1 MGLRDR
7 RFLSTSSLSSSASN
21 STLVIQPHPPPPM
34 EAIVIKKF
42 SDKRSRRPTV
52 SGFLPLPPI
61 SASPICT
68 PTTSTSSRDFCSSDS
83 SDDKGRPDSLQSHE
97 SFATAPTTP
106 SDSSLRAFPAPPPTW
121 ISTPPTPPPPKV
133 IKRSVTCMPRRLPSS
148 VTSPTSFSAFMSPH
162 GRAQPT
168 TLLQRCASTSS
179 LPSRRR
185 AASESSTMHHH
196 VPSKGN
202 LNPNNTTSPLRSNF
216 TPSSIPVLLAH
227 SRSPLHDATQHQ
239 KQNMLVDHL
248 HDDDPESSDK
258 KSDCE
263 HSLESASTGG
273 SSAEKFSRV
282 SAKDCDRKYHALVEL
297 LSTEVSYLQD
307 LRILVSTYLRNVPTL
322 TRIPSTGAFGR
333 NSSFTSIS
341 RNSSHTQLYG
351 GMSGTSPIGIDFH
364 GGLQPMTSLQTEKTV
379 ARHLFTDMEVEMLTR
394 NAEEVL
400 QFHERFVKELK
411 ISMNSLGIPMETADD
426 LRTSN
431 DPIPERLMPG
441 VDNVDAAIA
450 AVSTKFATESSRFSL
465 YQTFCAGHPEA
476 LDIIRRVQ
484 QTHPTEWDLFE
495 QRCSNSASEHRY
507 DDAHPKP
514 TTSDDIDPFATAT
527 PKKRRRASITDQ
539 TVRTIRASL
548 THSGTQSAPAR
559 GSRLFFMDYLIK
571 PVQRICKYPL
581 LLDQL
586 KTGRSQRKTS
596 SGPSTVPLNVD
607 VVAESAALA
616 MRHVA
621 GEVDEARRRHDVA
634 ARSLLIISR
643 ISVSAISTSISSQPL
658 QVLTSS
664 FLSSLGTCLFAG
676 SLDVIHN
683 RSTKHSTNMTSINV
697 KYLGAFL
704 YAGGYLILVKVLKG
718 KIYEPRHW
726 FRLSEFQITDPDEI
740 EGWPLLRASIDGRLS
755 FVFISAW
762 LPCSFRLST
771 KGYEFELAAACQAE
785 KEAWLAMIQES
796 LTSRISTWVNEPVS
810 SLQLNIP
817 MPEPT
822 LEVQFPT
829 LPTIQSSSEL
839 PKADQ
844 SESPPPIEHPP
855 DERGPPK
862 RKKLTRN
869 SNSFETAAPSRHSS
883 SASVRSLLSPMVVD
897 ANTIIIRRCLPS
909 SRTQIDLGI
918 QDVISDQCLTARS
931 HAAVHEGGL
940 FHAPHISRSGTTR
953 SNSSALSMKK
963 LKRHESVRVD
973 RRSFQEDPRDS
984 KSYASRTRSLS
995 RATAKRPKPLSIASN
1010 SSDGQESSNSHNHY
1024 MSPSPPFSQCSFHM
1038 TNSNPASQ
1046 DNSPIRD
1053 GPFLPPISTSSIR
1066 SEQYVRKTRHS
1077 LVGSVRSLF
1086 LTRSPG
1092 ASGTEDSPTRHTSS
1106 SNLLRRW
1113 VKGSHR
1119 RINSAPDN
1127 KPDFSALKITHRD
1140 EPPSLHELDRRAP
1153 LQWPQAKA
1161 PSE

>member
-1 MGLRDR
+1 MLAD
-7 RFLSTSSLSSSASN
+7 
-21 STLVIQPHPPPPM
+21 
-34 EAIVIKKF
+34 
-42 SDKRSRRPTV
+42 
-52 SGFLPLPPI
+52 
-61 SASPICT
+61 
-68 PTTSTSSRDFCSSDS
+68 
-83 SDDKGRPDSLQSHE
+83 
-97 SFATAPTTP
+97 
-106 SDSSLRAFPAPPPTW
+106 
-121 ISTPPTPPPPKV
+121 
-133 IKRSVTCMPRRLPSS
+133 
-148 VTSPTSFSAFMSPH
+148 
-162 GRAQPT
+162 
-168 TLLQRCASTSS
+168 
-179 LPSRRR
+179 
-185 AASESSTMHHH
+185 HHH
-196 VPSKGN
+196 E
-202 LNPNNTTSPLRSNF
+202 
-216 TPSSIPVLLAH
+216 
-227 SRSPLHDATQHQ
+227 
-239 KQNMLVDHL
+239 
-248 HDDDPESSDK
+248 DDPESGDK

-282 SAKDCDRKYHALVEL
+282 DAKDCDRKYHALVEL

-333 NSSFTSIS
+333 NSSFTSITSIS

-351 GMSGTSPIGIDFH
+351 GMSGTPPIGIDFH

-411 ISMNSLGIPMETADD
+411 ISMDSLGIPMETADD

-465 YQTFCAGHPEA
+465 YQMFCAGHPEA

-484 QTHPTEWDLFE
+484 QMHPTEWDLFE
-495 QRCSNSASEHRY
+495 QRCSNSVSENRHG
-507 DDAHPKP
+507 DGHAKSP
-514 TTSDDIDPFATAT
+514 TSDDIDSFATAT

-586 KTGRSQRKTS
+586 KTGRSYRESS
-596 SGPSTVPLNVD
+596 SGPSTVPPNVD
-607 VVAESAALA
+607 VVAGSAALA

-621 GEVDEARRRHDVA
+621 GEVDEARRRHDFA

-643 ISVSAISTSISSQPL
+643 TSISTISASVSSQPL

-718 KIYEPRHW
+718 KIYEPKHW

-740 EGWPLLRASIDGRLS
+740 E
-755 FVFISAW
+755 AW

-785 KEAWLAMIQES
+785 KETWLAMIQES
-796 LTSRISTWVNEPVS
+796 LTSRVSTWVNEPVS

-817 MPEPT
+817 TPEAT

-829 LPTIQSSSEL
+829 LPTIQSASEL

-855 DERGPPK
+855 DERSPPK

-897 ANTIIIRRCLPS
+897 SNTIIIRRCLPS
-909 SRTQIDLGI
+909 SRTQIDLGL

-953 SNSSALSMKK
+953 PNSSALSMKK

-973 RRSFQEDPRDS
+973 RRSFHEDPRDS
-984 KSYASRTRSLS
+984 KNYASRTRSLS
-995 RATAKRPKPLSIASN
+995 RAAAQRPKPLSIASN

-1024 MSPSPPFSQCSFHM
+1024 TYPSPPFSQCSFSM

-1092 ASGTEDSPTRHTSS
+1092 GSGTEDSPTKHTSS

-1127 KPDFSALKITHRD
+1127 KLDFSALKITHRD
-1140 EPPSLHELDRRAP
+1140 DPSTLPELDRRAP
-1153 LQWPQAKA
+1153 LQWSQAKV